1 MTRTYMCIDLKSF
14 YASVECME
22 RNLDPIT
29 TNLVVADESRT
40 EKTICLA
47 VSPALKAYGIPGR
60 ARLFEAIQKINEVN
74 AKRRLALPNRQF
86 TGKSCNDIELKK
98 NPSLEVDFI
107 RAKPRMAY
115 YMKYSTDIYK
125 IYLKYL
131 SPEDILVYSIDEVF
145 LDVTHYLSTYKLT
158 PRELITKI
166 IQDVY
171 SQTGITAT
179 GGIGTNMYLAKIA
192 MDIVAKHTEPDEN
205 GVRIAEIDEM
215 SYRKYLWNHRPLTDF
230 WRIGRGYAKKLE
242 AHNLYTMGD
251 IARCSINNEDLLY
264 KLFGINAELL
274 IDHAWGWEPCTLDE
288 IGLYKPKNN
297 SISSGQVLTC
307 PYKYEK
313 TKLIVKEMTELLSL
327 DLVEKNL
334 VTDQIVLTIIYDIE
348 NLTNPR
354 IRSTYHG
361 EIKEDSYG
369 RPIPKNAHGTIN
381 LGEYTSSTKAIIS
394 KTMELFERIINKN
407 LLCRK
412 IYVVA
417 NHVVNEMAL
426 ESQSGNEQLNLFTDY
441 TKIEKENK
449 NKQREKSLQ
458 KTVISLKHRYGKNAI
473 LRGINFEEGGTTIA
487 RNSQIGGH
495 NA

>member
-417 NHVVNEMAL
+417 NHVVNEIAL

>member
-426 ESQSGNEQLNLFTDY
+426 ESQLGNEQLNLFTDY

>member
-14 YASVECME
+14 YACVECME

-86 TGKSCNDIELKK
+86 TGKSCNDIELKE

-166 IQDVY
+166 IQDIY

-426 ESQSGNEQLNLFTDY
+426 ESQLGNEQLNLFTDY

>member
-86 TGKSCNDIELKK
+86 TGKSYNDIELKK

>member
-74 AKRRLALPNRQF
+74 TKRRLALPNRQF

-426 ESQSGNEQLNLFTDY
+426 ESQLGNEQLNLFTDY

>member
-166 IQDVY
+166 IQDIY

-381 LGEYTSSTKAIIS
+381 LEEYTSSTKAIIS

-426 ESQSGNEQLNLFTDY
+426 ESQLGNEQLNLFTDY